1 MCLLWL
7 ALLQLSIAFHFKL
20 NTLNSNVI
28 SLYAKK
34 GTKVRVDD
42 LLVSQGLVESKDQAL
57 RLILARN
64 VLIRE
69 GEIVQSPADLALS
82 TDKLRLKGVS
92 REYVSRSA
100 LKLEHAVKTYNLQ
113 EVIQNATCID
123 IGSSTGGFT
132 QILLQHDARK
142 VYAVDV
148 GVSLLDYKIRSHP
161 NVVVLEKVNARYLSQ
176 EEIPDAG
183 KIGIIVCDVSFI
195 SLRLVL
201 PPAMAMAQ
209 VGAVLVA
216 LIKPQ
221 FECARDALG
230 EGGILRD
237 ESVRQQVVDDILD
250 WFESAHVGWSVK
262 GTCASPITGTHG
274 NQEYLLVATRDS

>member
-1 MCLLWL
+1 MFLLWF
-7 ALLQLSIAFHFKL
+7 LLSQPSIALYCRTYKSNSNYF
-20 NTLNSNVI
+20 TLNV
-28 SLYAKK
+28 KK
-34 GTKVRVDD
+34 RTKFRVDD
-42 LLVSQGLVESKDQAL
+42 LLVSQGLVDSKDQAL

-69 GEIVQSPADLALS
+69 GEIVQSPADLALAS
-82 TDKLRLKGVS
+82 DKLRLKGVS
-92 REYVSRSA
+92 KEYVSRSA

-113 EVIQNATCID
+113 GYIHNATCID

-132 QILLQHDARK
+132 QVLLQHGASK

-148 GVSLLDYKIRSHP
+148 GVSILDYKIRTHP

-176 EEIPDAG
+176 KEVPDIG
-183 KIGIIVCDVSFI
+183 EIGIIVCDVSFI

-201 PPAMAMAQ
+201 PPALAMAQ
-209 VGAVLVA
+209 IGAVLVA

-221 FECARDALG
+221 FECARDSLG

-237 ESVRQQVVDDILD
+237 ENVRQQVVDDILL
-250 WFESAHVGWSVK
+250 WFQSSHSGWSIN

-274 NQEYLLVATRDS
+274 NQEHLLVATRVA

>member
-92 REYVSRSA
+92 KEYVSRSA

-221 FECARDALG
+221 FECARDSLG

-250 WFESAHVGWSVK
+250 WFETAHVGWSVK